1 MSTNNPGGSS
11 PSPYDPSGSG
21 QQPASPYEPGQAPQ
35 QPAPPYGSG
44 QQPASP
50 YEPGQAPAQPA
61 SPYQQSPYQQ
71 QPGATPYPA
80 APGYPAQYG
89 GQPFPKNDL
98 GVWALVLGIVSIVMC
113 GFVAGIPAVIVG
125 NKARH
130 AVRNGEADNDGMA
143 LAGVITGWIGTA
155 LSILVIVFY
164 TIIIAI
170 GVSGG
175 FDSSPSGY

>member
-1 MSTNNPGGSS
+1 MSTNNPGGPS

-21 QQPASPYEPGQAPQ
+21 QQPASPYQPGQAPQ
-35 QPAPPYGSG
+35 QPA
-44 QQPASP
+44 SP
-50 YEPGQAPAQPA
+50 YE
-61 SPYQQSPYQQ
+61 QQSPYQQ
-71 QPGATPYPA
+71 QAGATPYPA

-113 GFVAGIPAVIVG
+113 GFFAGIPAIIVG
-125 NKARH
+125 NKSRQ

-143 LAGVITGWIGTA
+143 LAGIITGWIGTA
-155 LSILVIVFY
+155 ISILVIVFY
-164 TIIIAI
+164 VIIIAI

-175 FDSSPSGY
+175 FDSSPSDYSY

>member
-1 MSTNNPGGSS
+1 MSTNTPGDQ

-21 QQPASPYEPGQAPQ
+21 QQPPSPYEPGQAPQ
-35 QPAPPYGSG
+35 QPA
-44 QQPASP
+44 SP
-50 YEPGQAPAQPA
+50 YEQPGQTPPPA

-98 GVWALVLGIVSIVMC
+98 GVWALVLGIISIVMC
-113 GFVAGIPAVIVG
+113 GFLAGIPAIIVG
-125 NKARH
+125 NKARQ
-130 AVRNGEADNDGMA
+130 AVRNGEADNDGMG
-143 LAGVITGWIGTA
+143 LAGIITGWIGTVI
-155 LSILVIVFY
+155 SILVIAFY
-164 TIIIAI
+164 VIVIFI

-175 FDSSPSGY
+175 FESSTDYSY